1 MESKHNNFIKIT
13 ISVFIII
20 ILLSCF
26 TLLYSRYLATSNI
39 KIKEYK
45 ITSDKITD
53 NFHGLKIVHITDI
66 HYGRI
71 TKKKELDELSKKIN
85 LTNPDIVV
93 LTGDLIDKDTDLTS
107 DMITELT
114 DFLNSIEVK
123 IGKYAIKGDHDANFD
138 NWDIIIEN
146 SGFINLNDN
155 YDKIYDNDSIN
166 NIFIAGISTNLKSDK
181 KIEEK
186 VSIINDYFNNTP
198 EDNKS
203 NYNILLIHE
212 SDYIDKFDYSKFDLI
227 LAGHSHNGQIRLP
240 IIGAIIKTNGS
251 KKYYDPYYKI
261 NNTDLYIS
269 SGIGVSDNNF
279 RLFNRPSFNLYR
291 LTNH

>member
-1 MESKHNNFIKIT
+1 MENKHNNFLKVT
-13 ISVFIII
+13 ISIFIII

-26 TLLYSRYLATSNI
+26 TLLYSRYIATSNI

-45 ITSDKITD
+45 ITNEKITD

-107 DMITELT
+107 EMINELT
-114 DFLNSIEVK
+114 DFLNSIEVR
-123 IGKYAIKGDHDANFD
+123 IGKYAIKGDHDVNFD

-146 SGFINLNDN
+146 SGFINLNDS
-155 YDKIYDNDSIN
+155 YDKIYDDDSIN
-166 NIFIAGISTNLKSDK
+166 NIFLAGISTNLKSDK

-186 VSIINDYFNNTP
+186 VTIINDYFNNIS
-198 EDNKS
+198 ENNKS

-212 SDYIDKFDYSKFDLI
+212 PDYIDKFDYSKFDLI

-240 IIGAIIKTNGS
+240 IIGAIIKSNGAQ
-251 KKYYDPYYKI
+251 KYYDPYYKL

>member
-1 MESKHNNFIKIT
+1 MENKHNKFLKIT
-13 ISVFIII
+13 ICIFIIV

-26 TLLYSRYLATSNI
+26 TLLYSRYIATSNI
-39 KIKEYK
+39 KINEYK
-45 ITSDKITD
+45 ITNNKIPN

-71 TKKKELDELSKKIN
+71 TKNKELNELSKKIN

-107 DMITELT
+107 KMINELT
-114 DFLNSIEVK
+114 DFLNSIEVR
-123 IGKYAIKGDHDANFD
+123 IGKYAIKGDHDVNFD

-146 SGFINLNDN
+146 SGFINLNDS

-166 NIFIAGISTNLKSDK
+166 NIFLAGISTNLKSDK

-186 VSIINDYFNNTP
+186 VSIINDYFNDNS

-212 SDYIDKFDYSKFDLI
+212 PDYIDKFDYSKFDLI
-227 LAGHSHNGQIRLP
+227 LAGHSLNGQIRLP
-240 IIGAIIKTNGS
+240 IIGAMIKPNGA
-251 KKYYDPYYKI
+251 KKYYDPYYKL

-279 RLFNRPSFNLYR
+279 RLFNKPSFNLYR
-291 LTNH
+291 LTNY

>member
-1 MESKHNNFIKIT
+1 MENKHNNFLKIT

-107 DMITELT
+107 YMINELT
-114 DFLNSIEVK
+114 DFLNSIKVK
-123 IGKYAIKGDHDANFD
+123 IGKYAIKGEHDSNFD

-186 VSIINDYFNNTP
+186 ISIINNYFNATP

-212 SDYIDKFDYSKFDLI
+212 PDYIDKFDYSKFDLI

-251 KKYYDPYYKI
+251 KKYYDPYYKL

-269 SGIGVSDNNF
+269 SGIGVSNNNF
-279 RLFNRPSFNLYR
+279 RLFNKPSFNLYR